1 MIPPR
6 FVPPGVLQLIEVEA
20 DGSKTL
26 LEEFPTSAKNRNKL
40 DTIRENS
47 LMLNP
52 TRTLFISENNAQRF
66 NRNTQGN

>member
-26 LEEFPTSAKNRNKL
+26 LEEFNTSAKNRNKL
-40 DTIRENS
+40 ETIRGDL
-47 LMLNP
+47 LMLDP
-52 TRTLFISENNAQRF
+52 TRNLFISENNCVKFSPRK
-66 NRNTQGN
+66 TL

>member
-6 FVPPGVLQLIEVEA
+6 FVPPGILQLIEVEA

-26 LEEFPTSAKNRNKL
+26 LEEMPTSAKNRSKIETVRGDL
-40 DTIRENS
+40 

-52 TRTLFISENNAQRF
+52 TRTLFISENNCVKFSPRK
-66 NRNTQGN
+66 NL